1 MSALFLKILNLS
13 IIAGWITLAI
23 VILRPLLKKA
33 PKAITVALWA
43 LVAIRLLFPF
53 SIESVI
59 SLIPSAETV
68 PPEIVY
74 AEEPAIHSGIATAN
88 TIINPVISENLAPT
102 PEASVNPMQILVSV
116 ASVVWVVGMVA
127 MAIYAAVS
135 YLRIRLKV
143 RASIPMGERIRI
155 CDEIPSPFILGILRP
170 RIYLPSDLEE
180 SQKAHVIAHEEA
192 HLRRKDHWWKPL
204 GFALL
209 TVYWFHPLLWV
220 AYILLCRDIELAC
233 DEKVIQNM
241 EPQEKAAYSKVLLSC
256 SAPRRMISA
265 CPLAFGEVGVKK
277 RIKAILHY
285 KKPAFWFVVIAVVI
299 CVVCTG
305 CLLTDPL
312 KEKIEEE
319 LSTQKPVT
327 TYTPNS
333 DYSMGKKLYCDDS
346 VKNTHIVFPADY
358 DLENNQLYITQTQKH
373 LVGQLKA
380 FKLTREN
387 FDSLFVSQNWYFG
400 DSAQKIRENNET
412 AWQIISPNDD
422 SKLPPQYL
430 LRQKDSDILL
440 LVYFMDSPE
449 GSDQPLIVKHIYQL
463 IPNTEEQLSSY
474 EQIIQD
480 FLNGNPD
487 QLSSLHFSNTE
498 ASAYSGYE
506 FYIEANQ
513 TCSMSIK
520 RSPYSS
526 IIGPIVRF
534 DYIWDQEKIVASKD
548 GKTIF
553 TLTPSGGGFI
563 FTKDKWA
570 AGSVQGVGGQN
581 GSYLDLPSDGTFFV
595 LNSVSYQ

>member
-68 PPEIVY
+68 PPEIIYV
-74 AEEPAIHSGIATAN
+74 EEPAINSGVTYAN
-88 TIINPVISENLAPT
+88 TIINPVISEKLAPT

-116 ASVVWVVGMVA
+116 ASVIWVVGMIA

-192 HLRRKDHWWKPL
+192 HLKRKDHWWKPL

-241 EPQEKAAYSKVLLSC
+241 EPLEKTAYSKALLSC

-285 KKPAFWFVVIAVVI
+285 KKPAFWFAVIAVVI
-299 CVVCTG
+299 CVICTG

-312 KEKIEEE
+312 KEEATVD
-319 LSTQKPVT
+319 SVT
-327 TYTPNS
+327 LHQYYSGGNVLYKKTHPDLLCGFFMPS
-333 DYSMGKKLYCDDS
+333 DYYIEKD
-346 VKNTHIVFPADY
+346 
-358 DLENNQLYITQTQKH
+358 QLYIKEGAPKIH
-373 LVGQLKA
+373 LGTLSPL
-380 FKLTREN
+380 KLTKEN
-387 FDSLFVSQNWYFG
+387 FDDLFEDEYWKTE
-400 DSAQKIRENNET
+400 DTAQELRESNET
-412 AWQIISPNDD
+412 AWKVDVTEGAFNHSVF
-422 SKLPPQYL
+422 YL
-430 LRQKDSDILL
+430 LKQKGTSTLL
-440 LVYFMDSPE
+440 IAYIPKNYNSTGEAIQMDVEWMHRLVPDEE
-449 GSDQPLIVKHIYQL
+449 GQS
-463 IPNTEEQLSSY
+463 SSY
-474 EQIIQD
+474 KSFIQK
-480 FLNGNPD
+480 FLNGEND
-487 QLSSLHFSNTE
+487 QIHRLYFTYNKKDGPYYSLDLSQNQAGSLSHSSVHPVLN
-498 ASAYSGYE
+498 SGV
-506 FYIEANQ
+506 FPS
-513 TCSMSIK
+513 CS
-520 RSPYSS
+520 
-526 IIGPIVRF
+526 F
-534 DYIWDQEKIVASKD
+534 DYTWDGETLTATLGDIVL
-548 GKTIF
+548 F
-553 TLTPSGGGFI
+553 TLIPSANGVLYRSGELDI
-563 FTKDKWA
+563 MPSVSSSYVAEMPED
-570 AGSVQGVGGQN
+570 GS
-581 GSYLDLPSDGTFFV
+581 FFV
-595 LNSVSYQ
+595 LSYVEYKSN

>member
-1 MSALFLKILNLS
+1 MEALFLKILNLS

-43 LVAIRLLFPF
+43 LVAIRLLFPL

-68 PPEIVY
+68 PPEIIYV
-74 AEEPAIHSGIATAN
+74 EEPAIDSGITYAN
-88 TIINPVISENLAPT
+88 TIINPTISESLAPA

-116 ASVVWVVGMVA
+116 ASVIWVVGMIA
-127 MAIYAAVS
+127 MALYAAVS

-233 DEKVIQNM
+233 DERVIKSM
-241 EPQEKAAYSKVLLSC
+241 EPQEKAAYSKALLSC

-285 KKPAFWFVVIAVVI
+285 KKPAFWFVILAVVI

-358 DLENNQLYITQTQKH
+358 DLENNQLYIMQTQKQ
-373 LVGQLKA
+373 LVGQLKV
-380 FKLTREN
+380 FELTKEN
-387 FDSLFVSQNWYFG
+387 FDDLFVSQNWYFG

-449 GSDQPLIVKHIYQL
+449 GSDQPLIVEHIYQL
-463 IPNTEEQLSSY
+463 VPNIEGQPSSY

-480 FLNGNPD
+480 FLNGNLD
-487 QLSSLHFSNTE
+487 QLRSLHFSNTE
-498 ASAYSGYE
+498 ASAYSGYV
-506 FYIEANQ
+506 FYIETNQ
-513 TCSMSIK
+513 TCTMSTK
-520 RSPYSS
+520 RPPYSS

-534 DYIWDQEKIVASKD
+534 DYVWNQEKILASKD
-548 GKTIF
+548 GVLIF
-553 TLTPSGGGFI
+553 TLTPTGNGFVFEKVKTISGEIDASFGGSSF
-563 FTKDKWA
+563 
-570 AGSVQGVGGQN
+570 N
-581 GSYLDLPSDGTFFV
+581 LPSDGTFFV